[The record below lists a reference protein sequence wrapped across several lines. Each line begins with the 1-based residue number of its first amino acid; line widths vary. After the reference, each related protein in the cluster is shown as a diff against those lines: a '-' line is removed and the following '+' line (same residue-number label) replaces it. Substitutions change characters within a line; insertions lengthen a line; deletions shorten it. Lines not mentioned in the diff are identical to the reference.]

1 MTPHEA
7 DGEAHYVE
15 VTALDPVNEARGETL
30 NGVGSGLVHRF
41 ARLGIGRAILWA
53 DFEKSNECRLAI
65 YEDFA
70 ASPEADTGQNLVRL
84 SRKQRQ
90 HRQRVVD
97 TGWLLQDLPAQV
109 NGCVGGQNYFSG
121 LSLGRHR
128 LLPRQTLYIF
138 RGRFA
143 RLVNLGNRRGADG
156 EADSRLT
163 QDLGTA
169 RGSRGKN
176 DHQDS

>member
-15 VTALDPVNEARGETL
+15 VTALDAVNEARGETL

-41 ARLGIGRAILWA
+41 AGLCIRRAILRA
-53 DFEKSNECRLAI
+53 DFQKSDARRLAI
-65 YEDFA
+65 YKDLA
-70 ASPEADTGQNLVRL
+70 ASPEADTRQNFVRL
-84 SRKQRQ
+84 SRQQRQ
-90 HRQRVVD
+90 HRERVVD
-97 TGWLLQDLPAQV
+97 AGWLLQDLPAQM
-109 NGCVGGQNYFSG
+109 NGCVGGQNHFSG
-121 LSLGRHR
+121 LRLGRHR
-128 LLPRQTLYIF
+128 LLPRKAPYVF
-138 RGRFA
+138 SGRFA
-143 RLVNLGNRRGADG
+143 RLVKLGNRVGADG

-176 DHQDS
+176 DH